1 MAGRAAIRHRE
12 ATYHASIKPGASRT
26 LKKFLTEEK
35 IMRITCSSKIQNL
48 ILATALIIG
57 LGFVSPV
64 FAQPRSYI
72 LDTNGQGWTELG
84 TLGGHYSYARGINDA
99 GQVVGESGTTVVE
112 GPPSHAFITGPDG
125 VGMTDLGTL
134 GGDYSYAW
142 GINDAG
148 QVVGKAATAAGYPFH
163 AFITGPN
170 GVGMTDLGT
179 LGGDYSAATGIND
192 AGQVIGTSGTAA
204 GEEHAFITGPNGT
217 GMRDLG
223 TLGTTNG
230 TSSRLVGISDA
241 GQVAGW
247 SITDAGWRAFITG
260 PDGVGRTDLGTL
272 GGDYSVATGI
282 NDAGQVI
289 GIFHTVAGEQH
300 AFITGPDGV
309 GMTDLHSLVELP
321 AGFILYS
328 VDDINNEG
336 QVIVTG
342 TIPEPQSYALML
354 AGLILLGF
362 VTRRKNLPA

>member
-125 VGMTDLGTL
+125 VGMTDLG
-134 GGDYSYAW
+134 S
-142 GINDAG
+142 
-148 QVVGKAATAAGYPFH
+148 
-163 AFITGPN
+163 
-170 GVGMTDLGT
+170 
-179 LGGDYSAATGIND
+179 
-192 AGQVIGTSGTAA
+192 
-204 GEEHAFITGPNGT
+204 
-217 GMRDLG
+217 
-223 TLGTTNG
+223 
-230 TSSRLVGISDA
+230 
-241 GQVAGW
+241 
-247 SITDAGWRAFITG
+247 
-260 PDGVGRTDLGTL
+260 L

-289 GIFHTVAGEQH
+289 GIFHTAAGEQH

>member
-170 GVGMTDLGT
+170 GVGMTDLNS
-179 LGGDYSAATGIND
+179 LAELSAIY
-192 AGQVIGTSGTAA
+192 
-204 GEEHAFITGPNGT
+204 
-217 GMRDLG
+217 R
-223 TLGTTNG
+223 
-230 TSSRLVGISDA
+230 ISNA
-241 GQVAGW
+241 
-247 SITDAGWRAFITG
+247 I
-260 PDGVGRTDLGTL
+260 
-272 GGDYSVATGI
+272 
-282 NDAGQVI
+282 
-289 GIFHTVAGEQH
+289 
-300 AFITGPDGV
+300 
-309 GMTDLHSLVELP
+309 
-321 AGFILYS
+321 
-328 VDDINNEG
+328 DINNNG
-336 QVIVTG
+336 QILVVAG
-342 TIPEPQSYALML
+342 IPEPDAYALML
-354 AGLILLGF
+354 AGLGLIGF
-362 VTRRKNLPA
+362 VAWRQKSGSSI